1 MQSLLLIVLLNFSA
15 TVFAAVTDES
25 YNHDHSKNAL
35 PEFGGEVTTLFK
47 YVCPM
52 HPQIVR
58 DHEGSCPICGMDLV
72 KQKFD
77 LSAESPTIGVKQT
90 GADGLKQGL
99 AIRTIKVQK
108 TTLWK
113 YIPTFGRVVA
123 DKNFVVHIHPRTIGW
138 LSDLGVASEGDYI
151 EKGKLLYRLYSPE
164 MVSAQQ
170 DLLLAVQNVKRKGSK
185 AKPLLEAARN
195 RLRLLGVADSVL
207 AIIERDKKVIND
219 VPFYAPQSGVAID
232 LIVQNGMF
240 IQRQTRLMKIE
251 NYAQVW
257 VDAEV
262 LPLQQQ
268 WVRKGLSVNIETD
281 SVPNK
286 RWESQIDYIYPTTDI
301 KTQALKIR
309 LPVINKEGLL
319 KSNMLVDV
327 EIYGGPKKNILAIPQ
342 EAIIDDGEEK
352 RVVVQQENGRFKIVQ
367 VITGMVSRDI
377 VEIYS
382 GVSEG
387 DKIVV
392 SGQFLI
398 DSESQIQTNLRRLL
412 TSQVNK

>member
-1 MQSLLLIVLLNFSA
+1 
-15 TVFAAVTDES
+15 
-25 YNHDHSKNAL
+25 
-35 PEFGGEVTTLFK
+35 
-47 YVCPM
+47 
-52 HPQIVR
+52 
-58 DHEGSCPICGMDLV
+58 
-72 KQKFD
+72 
-77 LSAESPTIGVKQT
+77 
-90 GADGLKQGL
+90 
-99 AIRTIKVQK
+99 
-108 TTLWK
+108 
-113 YIPTFGRVVA
+113 
-123 DKNFVVHIHPRTIGW
+123 
-138 LSDLGVASEGDYI
+138 
-151 EKGKLLYRLYSPE
+151 
-164 MVSAQQ
+164 
-170 DLLLAVQNVKRKGSK
+170 
-185 AKPLLEAARN
+185 
-195 RLRLLGVADSVL
+195 LGVADSVL

-281 SVPNK
+281 SLPNK